1 MYPGLSKLQK
11 NQACDFSKVPCK
23 FCPIYQST
31 NFYFDPLSKVF
42 MNFSRANEN
51 SGSIHFWLCQWFWT
65 LFFPNF
71 TQVMDMPAVW
81 LVNCLLGYCL
91 PFSAPL
97 CHISDRAGS
106 HQKFTWHW
114 AFCSIPKRITSSTH
128 LATVISVEAKK
139 MKSYCPP
146 PSPPD
151 FSKNHYC
158 SNANTAVAGGEG
170 GGQEKAKNGYFKM
183 PIFLRGSGKP
193 LYFKENDS
201 NKSPRRR

>member
-1 MYPGLSKLQK
+1 MILNLV
-11 NQACDFSKVPCK
+11 FS
-23 FCPIYQST
+23 
-31 NFYFDPLSKVF
+31 
-42 MNFSRANEN
+42 
-51 SGSIHFWLCQWFWT
+51 
-65 LFFPNF
+65 
-71 TQVMDMPAVW
+71 
-81 LVNCLLGYCL
+81 
-91 PFSAPL
+91 
-97 CHISDRAGS
+97 
-106 HQKFTWHW
+106 
-114 AFCSIPKRITSSTH
+114 SIPKRITSSTH

-158 SNANTAVAGGEG
+158 SNTNTAVEGGEG
-170 GGQEKAKNGYFKM
+170 GGQEKAKNSYFKM

>member
-1 MYPGLSKLQK
+1 
-11 NQACDFSKVPCK
+11 
-23 FCPIYQST
+23 
-31 NFYFDPLSKVF
+31 
-42 MNFSRANEN
+42 MNFSCTRVYQNCRKIKHVISPKCPVSFVQFTN
-51 SGSIHFWLCQWFWT
+51 QPILILIRFLRFLWIHLWLCQWFWT

-71 TQVMDMPAVW
+71 IQVMDMPAAW

-97 CHISDRAGS
+97 YHISDRAGS

-128 LATVISVEAKK
+128 MATVISVEAKK

-170 GGQEKAKNGYFKM
+170 GGQEKTKNGYFKT
-183 PIFLRGSGKP
+183 PIFFRGSGKP
-193 LYFKENDS
+193 LNFKENDS
-201 NKSPRRR
+201 NKSPRQR

>member
-1 MYPGLSKLQK
+1 MLQRNTRDGKGHCCLTTWRRNKQTFSIFKMFPLNCRACQHGVVQKLPCLKISNWWPPYWRGCCVSKL
-11 NQACDFSKVPCK
+11 S
-23 FCPIYQST
+23 S
-31 NFYFDPLSKVF
+31 
-42 MNFSRANEN
+42 
-51 SGSIHFWLCQWFWT
+51 
-65 LFFPNF
+65 
-71 TQVMDMPAVW
+71 
-81 LVNCLLGYCL
+81 LGYCL

-128 LATVISVEAKK
+128 MATVISVEAKK

-158 SNANTAVAGGEG
+158 SNTDTAVAGGEG
-170 GGQEKAKNGYFKM
+170 GGQEQTKNGYFKM
-183 PIFLRGSGKP
+183 PLFFRGSGKP
-193 LYFKENDS
+193 LYFKKNDS

>member
-1 MYPGLSKLQK
+1 MILDPVFSKLHSGYGH
-11 NQACDFSKVPCK
+11 ASCLISK
-23 FCPIYQST
+23 
-31 NFYFDPLSKVF
+31 LSWGT
-42 MNFSRANEN
+42 AY
-51 SGSIHFWLCQWFWT
+51 HFLH
-65 LFFPNF
+65 
-71 TQVMDMPAVW
+71 
-81 LVNCLLGYCL
+81 
-91 PFSAPL
+91 PFVTW
-97 CHISDRAGS
+97 AGS

-128 LATVISVEAKK
+128 MATVLSVEAKK

>member
-1 MYPGLSKLQK
+1 MNFSCIRVYQNWRKIKLVIFPKVQVPG
-11 NQACDFSKVPCK
+11 PIK
-23 FCPIYQST
+23 FCQIYQST
-31 NFYFDPLSKVF
+31 NQNKQKI
-42 MNFSRANEN
+42 NCRAC
-51 SGSIHFWLCQWFWT
+51 S
-65 LFFPNF
+65 
-71 TQVMDMPAVW
+71 DD
-81 LVNCLLGYCL
+81 
-91 PFSAPL
+91 PFSEWGTVICYLESLLYHYLHPFGTFL
-97 CHISDRAGS
+97 VTSDRAGRAGS
-106 HQKFTWHW
+106 HQKVTWHW
-114 AFCSIPKRITSSTH
+114 AFSSIPKRITSSKH

-158 SNANTAVAGGEG
+158 SNAHTAVAGGEG